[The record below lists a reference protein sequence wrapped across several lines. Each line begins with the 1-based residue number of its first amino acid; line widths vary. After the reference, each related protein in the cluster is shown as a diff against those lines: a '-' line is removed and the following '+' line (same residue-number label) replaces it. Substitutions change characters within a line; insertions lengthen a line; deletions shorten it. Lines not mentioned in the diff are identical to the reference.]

1 MTIPTIIS
9 RVYAVSSAAGC
20 TVSTVSGITLL
31 SIPANS
37 QGFFVAPETQV
48 VISDE
53 NALVTC
59 LP

>member
-1 MTIPTIIS
+1 MTLPTIIS

-37 QGFFVAPETQV
+37 QGFFAKIPAIHQMNTVQ
-48 VISDE
+48 IIF
-53 NALVTC
+53 
-59 LP
+59 

>member
-9 RVYAVSSAAGC
+9 RVYAVSSASGC
-20 TVSTVSGITLL
+20 TVSTVSGLTLL
-31 SIPANS
+31 SIPSNS

-48 VISDE
+48 IISDE

-59 LP
+59 LT